1 MDLQVQII
9 TLLFSFVY
17 GIFFYLFARVNY
29 KIIYHDKKLIKL
41 LGTFLVV
48 MISVLLYFVLLL
60 KINYGAFHP
69 YCLFVL
75 LLGFYIEMRIAK
87 HFKK

>member
-1 MDLQVQII
+1 MDLHTQII
-9 TLLFSFVY
+9 TLLFSFAY
-17 GIFFYLFARVNY
+17 GIFFSLFTRVNY
-29 KIIYHDKKLIKL
+29 KIIYHDEKWIKL

-48 MISVLLYFVLLL
+48 MISTLLYFVLLL

-69 YCLFVL
+69 YCLLVL
-75 LLGFYIEMRIAK
+75 LVGFLLEHRIAK

>member
-1 MDLQVQII
+1 MDLHTQII

-17 GIFFYLFARVNY
+17 GIFFSLFVGVNY

-48 MISVLLYFVLLL
+48 IISVLLYFVLLL

-69 YCLFVL
+69 YCLLVL